1 MAVEENC
8 IHGNKFH
15 TAGEEPGLRAGRR
28 KGQVG
33 GLFIP
38 SFNALT
44 FVPFSPPS
52 QTHFPFF
59 FALLSILSF
68 QSSPLPSPVV
78 ITSHILRAPSVSQ
91 VLATAL
97 DTV

>member
-1 MAVEENC
+1 MAAEENC

-59 FALLSILSF
+59 FFLLSILSF
-68 QSSPLPSPVV
+68 QSSSPQPSGDNE
-78 ITSHILRAPSVSQ
+78 SHLESTLCVSG
-91 VLATAL
+91 AGYSS
-97 DTV
+97 